1 MGIIFSRQ
9 CEYALQ
15 AVLCLAS
22 EPRDSMTSI
31 KDLAA
36 RLDIPY
42 HFLAK
47 ILQSL
52 ANKGLLRSQRGPAGG
67 FALSKSPEEINLYNV
82 VEAIDGLAIT
92 RQCVLGFPECG
103 GDSPCPV
110 HHQWGD
116 IREAVNKMLMSKS
129 IAKLSRETKSQRQ
142 TGS

>member
-15 AVLCLAS
+15 AILHLAS

-47 ILQSL
+47 ILQYL
-52 ANKGLLRSQRGPAGG
+52 ANKGILKSQRGPAGG
-67 FALSKSPEEINLYNV
+67 FALSKSPEEINLYSV

-92 RQCVLGFPECG
+92 HECVLGFPECG
-103 GDSPCPV
+103 GNNPCAV
-110 HHQWGD
+110 HHQWGE
-116 IREAVNKMLMSKS
+116 IREAVHKMLMSKS
-129 IAKLSRETKSQRQ
+129 IAKLSRETKTLRKLSA
-142 TGS
+142 